1 MLSACDLLPGPS
13 HENEDESGIWQST
26 TDGGTLAHNTAWRN
40 TSPAAT
46 ATLEYIL
53 MAPTSAAIPLHE
65 QPVTFLNQNRPY
77 EIKCRKCAFEPCSD
91 RQESCYRTVITICF
105 DNKKLRYQMNDLME
119 IWKTK
124 NPGKRF
130 FTLDMPRCS
139 NVSHVKYA
147 LRSAEFVWD
156 GSLPNAAVF
165 IKFFVLS
172 SDFVDSCGE
181 KGEPF
186 RLVFQ
191 TYCWRSSE
199 LLQQNSSLI
208 QIFKLRGAERKRRT
222 ERKKA
227 TMHANQEQYQPSYD
241 YTFLLGADFDYDVD
255 NEGRVT
261 PTEQVDYIG
270 ASLGRSRLL
279 RVPTALDDMEQVIAK
294 RHCSQ
299 SVDSNYSRENSVTET
314 DVTEVRICVNH
325 SAAFVAK
332 WLKSHRFINCAHIF
346 DNYNGE
352 DILRLSILDLI
363 SLIDDK
369 PEALRLFQALR
380 KKAIE
385 PQIIIY
391 TAIEGSSIYN
401 MVKLYNGTL
410 DELKE
415 KMEKITGIAVKQIFV
430 RGPRNILIRVTDQVI
445 ESWQNES
452 IFRIVR
458 TDNECTLVAET

>member
-1 MLSACDLLPGPS
+1 MLSTCDLLPGPS
-13 HENEDESGIWQST
+13 HENEDESNLWQST
-26 TDGGTLAHNTAWRN
+26 DSTTLSHNTAWRS
-40 TSPAAT
+40 TSSAAN
-46 ATLEYIL
+46 AILEYIL

-65 QPVTFLNQNRPY
+65 QPVTFLNQNRSY

-91 RQESCYRTVITICF
+91 GQESYYKTVITICF
-105 DNKKLRYQMNDLME
+105 DNQKLRYQMNDLME

-156 GSLPNAAVF
+156 GSLPNAALF

-191 TYCWRSSE
+191 TYSWRSSE

-227 TMHANQEQYQPSYD
+227 TLHANQEQYQPSYD

-255 NEGRVT
+255 NEERVT
-261 PTEQVDYIG
+261 PTEEIDYIG
-270 ASLGRSRLL
+270 TSLGRSRLL
-279 RVPTALDDMEQVIAK
+279 RIPAKLDDTEQTMAK
-294 RHCSQ
+294 RHCNLL
-299 SVDSNYSRENSVTET
+299 VDSNYSRENSVIEA
-314 DVTEVRICVNH
+314 DMNEVRICANH
-325 SAAFVAK
+325 SAAFVTK
-332 WLKSHRFINCAHIF
+332 WLELHRFTNCVHIF
-346 DNYNGE
+346 DNYSGE
-352 DILRLSILDLI
+352 DILRLSILDLT
-363 SLIDDK
+363 SLIGDK

-380 KKAIE
+380 KKALE
-385 PQIIIY
+385 PQLTIFV
-391 TAIEGSSIYN
+391 AIEGSNIYN
-401 MVKLYNGTL
+401 MIRLYDGTM

-415 KMEKITGIAVKQIFV
+415 KMGKMVGIVVRQIFV
-430 RGPRNILIRVTDQVI
+430 RGPLDILVRVTDQVI
-445 ESWQNES
+445 ESWKNES
-452 IFRIVR
+452 VFRILR
-458 TDNECTLVAET
+458 RDNECTLVAES